1 MCLRTMNSRGWGISI
16 ALHRGCRALSGLPGL
31 LKTKIQIRIMP
42 QSATALIKYALKA
55 AKDILRCSILVI
67 NKHYKLIQK
76 EGPSSVHYIYA
87 LFQRSTPKKCI

>member
-1 MCLRTMNSRGWGISI
+1 MTLEVHANWFSSIAAADKRYHEIFNKNRTQMCLRTMNSRGWGISI

-55 AKDILRCSILVI
+55 A
-67 NKHYKLIQK
+67 
-76 EGPSSVHYIYA
+76 
-87 LFQRSTPKKCI
+87 T